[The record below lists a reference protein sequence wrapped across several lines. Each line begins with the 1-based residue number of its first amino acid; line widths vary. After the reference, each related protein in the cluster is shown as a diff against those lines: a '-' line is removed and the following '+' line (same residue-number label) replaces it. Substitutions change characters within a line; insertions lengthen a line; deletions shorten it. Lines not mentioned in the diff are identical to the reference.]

1 MAFGRAFWR
10 ASQIKLLCGDR
21 KGVDSVEFSYLIIFN
36 ERCRMHRVSLRAGV
50 VRLLIVVIMFS
61 GVSRARA
68 QSIDAYAG
76 AVNAMVWT
84 GLVVVGVG
92 VYFIARAPRTTG
104 CVVRENGGLAL
115 ESSKRGD
122 PGYLLEG
129 KTDALH
135 EGERV
140 KVIGRR
146 HEGAGHRK
154 VLRVKNVAKDYGPC
168 PGVASVGSGSAR

>member
-1 MAFGRAFWR
+1 
-10 ASQIKLLCGDR
+10 
-21 KGVDSVEFSYLIIFN
+21 
-36 ERCRMHRVSLRAGV
+36 MHRLSLRAGL
-50 VRLLIVVIMFS
+50 VRLLVVVMLFS

-104 CVVRENGGLAL
+104 CVVREGGGLAL
-115 ESSKRGD
+115 ESSKSGD

-129 KTDALH
+129 KTDSLR

-140 KVIGRR
+140 KVVGRR
-146 HEGAGHRK
+146 HKGPGLQK
-154 VLRVKNVAKDYGPC
+154 VLRVKSVAKNYGPC
-168 PGVASVGSGSAR
+168 PTMASVGTPAVVP